1 MADPVADAEA
11 AVQDALRFV
20 TVRSEDGGLIGDTP
34 TWFGEHLFGG
44 FLIGQAVHAA
54 TRTAPEGRRIHS
66 LHAYFLRAATAGK
79 PLSFEVA
86 TLRDGRTFA
95 TRRVE
100 ATQDGTPVLAMMCS
114 FTADTDGDEYELRS
128 GQDVPGPDELTVS
141 AGPTPWVKATIGP
154 SPPDSDGTRSSTHR
168 MWFRVPGELPDDPHL
183 HAALIAFATD
193 WTGTGGRPLQPDGK
207 VEGIVSLDHTV
218 WFHRPVRA
226 DEWLL
231 YDVHSLVNAGGRG
244 VLRGTMH
251 RADRSLVVSVAQ
263 EMRLRPQSSS
273 SSSSS

>member
-1 MADPVADAEA
+1 MPDPAADTKDVEA
-11 AVQDALRFV
+11 ALRFV
-20 TVRSEDGGLIGDTP
+20 TVRPDGDGWIGDTP

-54 TRTAPEGRRIHS
+54 TRTAPEGSRIHS
-66 LHAYFLRAATAGK
+66 VHAYFLRGARAGE
-79 PLSFEVA
+79 PLSFEVLA
-86 TLRDGRTFA
+86 LRDGRTFA

-100 ATQDGTPVLAMMCS
+100 ATQDGTSVLSMICS
-114 FTADTDGDEYELRS
+114 FTADTDGYEYELRS
-128 GQDVPGPDELTVS
+128 GQDVPGPDDLTVS
-141 AGPTPWVKATIGP
+141 AGPKPWVKATIGP
-154 SPPDSDGTRSSTHR
+154 SPPAPDGTRSSTHR
-168 MWFRVPGELPDDPHL
+168 MWFRVPGDMPDDQHL

-193 WTGTGGRPLQPDGK
+193 WTGTGGRPLDLDGG
-207 VEGIVSLDHTV
+207 VEGIVSLDHAV

-244 VLRGTMH
+244 LLRGTMH
-251 RADRSLVVSVAQ
+251 RTDRSLVVSVAQ

-273 SSSSS
+273 SSPSS

>member
-1 MADPVADAEA
+1 MPDPVADAEA
-11 AVQDALRFV
+11 AVQDAIRFL
-20 TVRSEDGGLIGDTP
+20 TVRPEGDGWIADTP

-44 FLIGQAVHAA
+44 IVIAQAVHAA
-54 TRTAPEGRRIHS
+54 TRTAAEGSRIHS

-79 PLSFEVA
+79 PLSYEVKS
-86 TLRDGRTFA
+86 LREGRAFV
-95 TRRVE
+95 TRRLE

-114 FTADTDGDEYELRS
+114 FTADTDGYEYELRS
-128 GQDVPGPDELTVS
+128 GHDVPGPDELPVS
-141 AGPTPWVKATIGP
+141 AGPRPWVQAKVGP
-154 SPPDSDGTRSSTHR
+154 TPPDPDGTRSSTHR
-168 MWFRVPGELPDDPHL
+168 IWFRVPGELPDDPHL
-183 HAALIAFATD
+183 HSALIAFATD
-193 WTGTGGRPLQPDGK
+193 WTGTGGRPLQL
-207 VEGIVSLDHTV
+207 EGGVQGMVSLDHTA

-263 EMRLRPQSSS
+263 EMRLRPPGS
-273 SSSSS
+273 

>member
-1 MADPVADAEA
+1 MTDPIADAEA

-20 TVRSEDGGLIGDTP
+20 TVRSEDGGWIGDTP

-54 TRTAPEGRRIHS
+54 TRTAPEGGRIHS
-66 LHAYFLRAATAGK
+66 LHAYFLSAARAGQ
-79 PLSFEVA
+79 PLSFEVVA
-86 TLRDGRTFA
+86 LRDGRTFA

-100 ATQDGTPVLAMMCS
+100 ATQDGTPVLTMLCS
-114 FTADTDGDEYELRS
+114 FTADTDGYEYELRA
-128 GQDVPGPDELTVS
+128 GNDVPGPDELAVS
-141 AGPTPWVKATIGP
+141 AGPKPWVKATIGP

-168 MWFRVPGELPDDPHL
+168 MWFRVPGELPDDQHL

-193 WTGTGGRPLQPDGK
+193 WTETGGRPLQLEGD
-207 VEGIVSLDHTV
+207 VDGIVSLDHTV

-251 RADRSLVVSVAQ
+251 RADHSLVVSVAQ
-263 EMRLRPQSSS
+263 EMRLRPPRS
-273 SSSSS
+273 

>member
-1 MADPVADAEA
+1 MADPIVDPTE
-11 AVQDALRFV
+11 VEDALRFV
-20 TVRSEDGGLIGDTP
+20 TVRPDGDGWIGDTP
-34 TWFGEHLFGG
+34 TWMGEHVFGG

-54 TRTAPEGRRIHS
+54 TRTAPEGRRMHS
-66 LHAYFLRAATAGK
+66 LHLYFLRAAVAGQ
-79 PLSFEVA
+79 PLSFEVGA
-86 TLRDGRTFA
+86 LRDGRTFA

-100 ATQDGTPVLAMMCS
+100 ATQDGKAVLSMMCS
-114 FTADTDGDEYELRS
+114 FTADTDGYEYELSS
-128 GQDVPGPDELTVS
+128 GDEVPGPDQLEVS
-141 AGPTPWVKATIGP
+141 PGPRPWVKATIGP
-154 SPPDSDGTRSSTHR
+154 SEPAPDGTRSSTHR
-168 MWFRVPGELPDDPHL
+168 MWFRVPGELPDDQHL

-193 WTGTGGRPLQPDGK
+193 WTGTGGRPLALDAGVQ
-207 VEGIVSLDHTV
+207 GIVSLDHSV

-263 EMRLRPQSSS
+263 ELLLRPAPQSSS
-273 SSSSS
+273 SPSS